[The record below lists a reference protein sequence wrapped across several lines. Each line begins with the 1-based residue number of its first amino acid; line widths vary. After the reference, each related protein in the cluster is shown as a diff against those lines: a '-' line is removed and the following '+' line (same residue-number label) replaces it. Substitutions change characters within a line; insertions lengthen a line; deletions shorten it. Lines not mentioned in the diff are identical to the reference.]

1 MRINFF
7 EDMMYLKVNQ
17 RKPEISCQMKKGTR
31 SSVLCLK
38 GVFGGKLA
46 NSVTRDVSL
55 QFSVSIATVQRIWK
69 QAKAIANSGR
79 VNVSHRR
86 TGNCGR
92 KRITIEPTQVAG
104 VPLCRRTTL
113 RSMSMALSV
122 SLTTLFRRKKEG
134 FIRRHTNSIKPL
146 LKEAN
151 IRGRLQFCI
160 SMLDKDSLPH
170 EPKFV
175 DMYNIVHIDE
185 KWFYMTK
192 KTEKYY
198 LLPIEEEPH
207 RTCQSKNY
215 IGKVMFLAAMARPRF
230 DEEGNEVFDGKI
242 GIFPFVTLEP
252 AKRKSKNRD
261 AGTLEL
267 KASTSVKR
275 EDIKSCLIE
284 KVLPAIHEKWP
295 QEDREKTIFIQQD
308 NARTHVECGDEDFEE
323 AASKNGFDIQ
333 LIVNRQTRLILIF

>member
-1 MRINFF
+1 M
-7 EDMMYLKVNQ
+7 
-17 RKPEISCQMKKGTR
+17 
-31 SSVLCLK
+31 
-38 GVFGGKLA
+38 
-46 NSVTRDVSL
+46 
-55 QFSVSIATVQRIWK
+55 SIATVQRIWK
-69 QAKAIANSGR
+69 QAKATSNSGK

-92 KRITIEPTQVAG
+92 KRITIEPAQVTA
-104 VPLCRRTTL
+104 VPLCKWTTL
-113 RSMSMALSV
+113 RSMSVAMGV

-134 FIRRHTNSIKPL
+134 LIRRHTKSIKPY

-151 IRGRLQFCI
+151 LTSRLQFCI
-160 SMLDKDSLPH
+160 SMLDKNSLPH

-175 DMYNIVHIDE
+175 DMYNMVHIDE

-230 DEEGNEVFDGKI
+230 DEEGNDLFDGKI

-252 AKRKSKNRD
+252 AKRNSKNID
-261 AGTLEL
+261 AGTLVL

-275 EDIKSCLIE
+275 KDIKAFLIE
-284 KVLPAIHEKWP
+284 KVLPNIQEKWP
-295 QEDREKTIFIQQD
+295 KEDRRKTIFIQQD
-308 NARTHVECGDEDFEE
+308 NAKTHVECGDQDFQK
-323 AASKNGFDIQ
+323 AASKNDFDIH
-333 LIVNRQTRLILIF
+333 LMF